1 MTETAIPNLTFDETA
16 RLMAEGSQ
24 WLPGGASSD
33 YRRGTSALVIDHAEG
48 ALLFD
53 VDGNRLIDYYLRGRS
68 DHPRSRRT
76 GRHRGGHPAARPWR
90 PARRR
95 DASRSSRRLAS

>member
-1 MTETAIPNLTFDETA
+1 MTEPTLPNYTFDETA

-33 YRRGTSALVIDHAEG
+33 YRLGSSALVLDRGEG

-53 VDGNRLIDYYLRGRS
+53 VDGNRLIDYYLRRGA
-68 DHPRSRRT
+68 DHPR
-76 GRHRGGHPAARPWR
+76 PQ
-90 PARRR
+90 PAR
-95 DASRSSRRLAS
+95 SSSKRSPAR